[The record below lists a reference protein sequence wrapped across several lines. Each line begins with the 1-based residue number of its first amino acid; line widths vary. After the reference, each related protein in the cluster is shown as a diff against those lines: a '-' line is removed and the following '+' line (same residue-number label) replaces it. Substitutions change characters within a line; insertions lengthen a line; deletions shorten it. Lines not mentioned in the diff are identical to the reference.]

1 MTVGDIAARDIARLE
16 NQIVALTREYREGHS
31 DLVRQM
37 TEVKTL
43 VAQHPTACPYRERIA
58 MISENTKD
66 IEDVRRDVMDIK
78 KCVRE
83 IERAVD
89 RSSAVG
95 GIAGGG
101 VVSIVAGIVLAVGK
115 ALGWW

>member
-1 MTVGDIAARDIARLE
+1 MERDISRLE
-16 NQIVALTREYREGHS
+16 NQIIQLTSEYREGHS
-31 DLVRQM
+31 DLVKQM
-37 TEVKTL
+37 AEVKTL

-58 MISENTKD
+58 MISENEKD
-66 IEDVRRDVMDIK
+66 IKDLRTDVGDIK
-78 KCVRE
+78 RCVRE

-101 VVSIVAGIVLAVGK
+101 VVSIVAGVIFALGK
-115 ALGWW
+115 ALGWWG